1 MALSQKF
8 SSTLGGGP
16 PPPIV
21 ELRAKEL
28 TILILPGSGQM
39 LCVFGQL
46 LAADLQTINRWPT
59 HPTIRGRSRGGIP
72 PVKPTIL
79 NFITILYNSGNSI
92 GDIRSFC
99 RPVFCHSS
107 VVEYTSSLLQQW
119 TSNETCL
126 KYITE
131 TPLPQPYWLVPI
143 LPAAMITAVWITQL
157 AGLQYH
163 VFSQY
168 TQESLFHYIYH

>member
-1 MALSQKF
+1 MDHPLPLLSYVQRNWQFLYCPVLDRCYVCSANCWPLTSKL
-8 SSTLGGGP
+8 STVDPPTQQSGADPGGG
-16 PPPIV
+16 
-21 ELRAKEL
+21 A
-28 TILILPGSGQM
+28 
-39 LCVFGQL
+39 
-46 LAADLQTINRWPT
+46 
-59 HPTIRGRSRGGIP
+59 IP